1 MKKLLILIAAF
12 MLSSNGISQTC
23 MKIDSIYSTA
33 KVKELGSRDIRFGVK
48 QIAEEKLSDRFCL
61 SDSGEPVNIEI
72 YYFGV
77 PKKSLR
83 VVGMER
89 TNQITQVGIK
99 IYFRGKVYEGIG
111 ESDTEV
117 RAAFIELVDGKVP
130 FSKMT
135 ISNAIKKAIEECISK
150 IQ

>member
-1 MKKLLILIAAF
+1 MKYLLLLLIIP
-12 MLSSNGISQTC
+12 MLSFSQSQC
-23 MKIDSIYSTA
+23 VKIDTIFVTA
-33 KVKELGSRDIRFGVK
+33 KVRELGNRNIKFGVK
-48 QIAEEKLSDRFCL
+48 QILEEQLYNKFCL
-61 SDSGEPVNIEI
+61 SEDGEKIGVEI

-83 VVGMER
+83 IVGVER
-89 TNQITQVGIK
+89 TNQITQIGVK
-99 IYFRGKVYEGIG
+99 IYFKGKTYEGIG

-135 ISNAIKKAIEECISK
+135 ISNSIKKAIEECVSK